1 MRHRNLSPW
10 TVCVGMAINFL
21 LCLSD
26 WSSLGRFSTRSC
38 RFMDAY
44 ERGLNGK
51 QAAWASKKY
60 SSHQVLPE
68 FIIMELDE
76 ANIA

>member
-1 MRHRNLSPW
+1 
-10 TVCVGMAINFL
+10 
-21 LCLSD
+21 
-26 WSSLGRFSTRSC
+26 
-38 RFMDAY
+38 MDAY